1 MQFAKPKYLILYFLL
16 GIFLD
21 ACKQKDEVF
30 PSISIIQPTTGTIY
44 NVYDTVFVSVEA
56 MDETELRSVNV
67 RLVDANFVSI
77 GITVSVSINASNS
90 EGSAELIITD
100 KQLETGTYHVVAT
113 AFDGI
118 NESHA
123 YQEIRI
129 IELPRERRGIFFS
142 TQGQFGQIWRLD
154 SLFSTVDSW
163 VSPMQDIGKLCVNS
177 RLDRITVAGNVSREL
192 QTFDLA
198 NTSIL
203 WFDEAVNVTQIQRF
217 TDLLCFEN
225 TVYAAF
231 YDKEIRSYS
240 ASGSL
245 TMNVLTGNYR
255 PEVLYADDI
264 FLVAGMTLVG
274 GNTNHIFVFNRLSRV
289 LLWQQQLP
297 MNVKAICQLEND
309 EVMLFGNDGN
319 QARVLHYDI
328 GNNAYWEPRQL
339 PEGRILD
346 AVKLESQRFGIAHE
360 TGLYSYTY
368 NPNYLNQI
376 GSIQYQDICFDV
388 DYGTLIGAT
397 GNTLNEIHTTNGQL
411 LSIITASDS
420 ITSLDIH
427 YTK

>member
-1 MQFAKPKYLILYFLL
+1 MQFAKLRYLIIYLL
-16 GIFLD
+16 LVVFLD
-21 ACKQKDEVF
+21 ACKPKDEVF
-30 PSISIIQPTTGTIY
+30 PTISIIQPTIGTIY
-44 NVYDTVFVSVEA
+44 NVYDTVFVGVEA
-56 MDETELRSVNV
+56 IDETELQSVNV

-77 GITVSVSINASNS
+77 SVTKSVSINASNS
-90 EGSAELIITD
+90 EGFAELIITD

-129 IELPRERRGIFFS
+129 FELPQKRRGIYFS
-142 TQGQFGQIWRLD
+142 TQGQFGQIWILD
-154 SLFSTVDSW
+154 SLFSAVESW
-163 VSPMQDIGKLCVNS
+163 VNPMQDIGKLCVNS
-177 RLDRITVAGNVSREL
+177 RFDRITVVGNISREL

-198 NTSIL
+198 NTSVL
-203 WFDEAVNVTQIQRF
+203 WFDDAVNVGQIQRF

-231 YDKEIRSYS
+231 FDKEIRSYS
-240 ASGSL
+240 ASGAL
-245 TMNVLTGNYR
+245 TMNELTGNYR

-297 MNVKAICQLEND
+297 MSVKAICKLEND
-309 EVMLFGNDGN
+309 DILLFGNDGN

-339 PEGRILD
+339 PAGRILD
-346 AVKLESQRFGIAHE
+346 VVKLESQRFGIAHE

-397 GNTLNEIHTTNGQL
+397 GNTLNEIHTTNGQVL
-411 LSIITASDS
+411 NFVTASDS

-427 YTK
+427 YTR